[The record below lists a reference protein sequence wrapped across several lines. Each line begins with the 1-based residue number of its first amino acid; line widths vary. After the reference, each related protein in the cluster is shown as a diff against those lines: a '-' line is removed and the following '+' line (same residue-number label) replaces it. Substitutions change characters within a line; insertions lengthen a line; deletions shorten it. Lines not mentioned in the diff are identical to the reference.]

1 MTICSLFSMAV
12 GAILKYCS
20 ATVEIAGVEL
30 GTIGVILLILVLLGG
45 LFVGLWAL
53 WVVLFWIG
61 SR

>member
-1 MTICSLFSMAV
+1 MTIGSLFPIAV
-12 GAILKYCS
+12 GAILNCS

-30 GTIGVILLILVLLGG
+30 GTIGVILLILVLIGG